1 MANAERE
8 PMPAEVIGT
17 AAVYSLEEL
26 SQTCE
31 VETSF
36 VSELVAEG
44 IIEPEG
50 SAPSEWR
57 FSSLSIVRTAKAKRF
72 DRDLGLNPAGIAL
85 VFELLKEID
94 QLHARLS
101 VLANTKSSLADPA
114 GERARFPE

>member
-1 MANAERE
+1 MANGERE
-8 PMPAEVIGT
+8 PMPAEMIGP

-26 SQTCE
+26 SQSCE

-44 IIEPEG
+44 IIEPQG
-50 SAPSEWR
+50 SNPSEWR

-85 VFELLKEID
+85 VFELLNEIE

-101 VLANTKSSLADPA
+101 VLANTKSSLADRTGDRRPL
-114 GERARFPE
+114 P

>member
-1 MANAERE
+1 MANGERKPMSAEMIS
-8 PMPAEVIGT
+8 P

-26 SQTCE
+26 SQSCE

-44 IIEPEG
+44 IIEPQG
-50 SAPSEWR
+50 SSPSEWR

-85 VFELLKEID
+85 VFELLNEIE

-101 VLANTKSSLADPA
+101 VLASTKSSLVDRT
-114 GERARFPE
+114 G